1 MKTRHIPII
10 AIPLITVILL
20 FACATNPL
28 TGQRHMA
35 FVSNAELFPMAFA
48 QYDEFLS
55 ESTVVTGTPEA
66 EMIRRVGLRLTE
78 AAEKWYASIGEPNY
92 LADYRWEYNLV
103 QDDTVN
109 AWCMP
114 GGKIV
119 FYTGIL
125 PITQNEAGV
134 AVVMGHEICHALLNH
149 GQQRVSADTLQQGG
163 ALAASVAMQIFGVP
177 ESIQSLGMLGYQYGS
192 TLLGTMP
199 FGRSHESEADHFGLM
214 LMAIAGY
221 NPDEAPIF
229 WQRMAAQ
236 GGASVP
242 QFLSTH
248 PSDETRIRQLQGWI
262 PEAKAKAAEF
272 GVTF

>member
-1 MKTRHIPII
+1 
-10 AIPLITVILL
+10 
-20 FACATNPL
+20 
-28 TGQRHMA
+28 MA

-199 FGRSHESEADHFGLM
+199 FSRSHESEADHFGLI

-221 NPDEAPIF
+221 NPEEAPIF
-229 WQRMAAQ
+229 WQRMSAQ